1 MKVYFK
7 KLFDNK
13 YIGYNTFGLS
23 IKDCTYERQSTS
35 GNEPSPISEKDLED

>member
-23 IKDCTYERQSTS
+23 IKDCAYELRNTNSV
-35 GNEPSPISEKDLED
+35 EPPVVVKDENT